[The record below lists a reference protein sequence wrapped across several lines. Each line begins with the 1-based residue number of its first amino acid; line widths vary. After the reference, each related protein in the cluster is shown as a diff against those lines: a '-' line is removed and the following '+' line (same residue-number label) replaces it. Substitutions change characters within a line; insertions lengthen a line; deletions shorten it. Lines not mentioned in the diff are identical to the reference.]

1 MSSARRF
8 VHHSSARF
16 SGGMSL
22 YLRTDQSELHQ
33 FCFFICQRRIHFLNC
48 RVGHFLYFFLRATIV
63 IFTDRFIFQQSFYF
77 IVRITTDVTNGDTRL
92 LRFATDNFRQ
102 IFTTFFGQRRQ
113 RNANIGARRA

>member
-1 MSSARRF
+1 MSLRGALYTT
-8 VHHSSARF
+8 HPPF
-16 SGGMSL
+16 SRGMSL

-33 FCFFICQRRIHFLNC
+33 FCFFICQRRINFLNC

-77 IVRITTDVTNGDTRL
+77 IVRITADVTNGDTRL

-113 RNANIGARRA
+113 RNANVGARRA